1 MLWMTNSMVVKA
13 GLEQLR
19 AIIFVLIVYIIFR
32 NTSVKEL
39 LNAFLDRYRNEFNEK
54 VPFY

>member
-1 MLWMTNSMVVKA
+1 MVVKA